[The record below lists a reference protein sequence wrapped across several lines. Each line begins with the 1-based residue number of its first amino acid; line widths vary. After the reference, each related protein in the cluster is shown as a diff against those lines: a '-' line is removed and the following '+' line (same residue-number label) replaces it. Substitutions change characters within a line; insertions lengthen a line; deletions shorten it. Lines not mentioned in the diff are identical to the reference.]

1 MCIRD
6 RLKGRAVLN
15 FVDALN
21 VSWMD
26 IFSLDWNTYS
36 DYEKLVILGTGLA
49 VLVAIA
55 YYVVSCFR
63 ELAYED
69 RKDDDTFL
77 AEFQQLKSEGKISST
92 EYERVKSSAIAESSL
107 LDKDVTKDVTKEF
120 EAGLKSRSG
129 KAEEAAPIGPT
140 REVAAEMSSEIEIPD
155 IEPNDAPP
163 ISLAEALAR
172 KKAEG

>member
-1 MCIRD
+1 
-6 RLKGRAVLN
+6 
-15 FVDALN
+15 
-21 VSWMD
+21 MD

-107 LDKDVTKDVTKEF
+107 VDRDVAKEF
-120 EAGLKSRSG
+120 EAGLKSQSDKVG
-129 KAEEAAPIGPT
+129 EAAPVDST